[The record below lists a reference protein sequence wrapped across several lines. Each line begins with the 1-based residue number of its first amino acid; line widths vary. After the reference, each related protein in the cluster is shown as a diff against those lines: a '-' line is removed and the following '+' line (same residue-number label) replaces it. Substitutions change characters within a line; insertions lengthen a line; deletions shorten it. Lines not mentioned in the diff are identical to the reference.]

1 MKMPYRAETA
11 TGDVFEIEFP
21 LHEDTVSAVRVQQL
35 VDLVLDAI
43 DRDIA
48 VVGETSNGDVLQ
60 AMAMALSVRGR
71 MIHASPEVVQKLSA
85 DLVDTAIKAAAEA
98 DRQNPAVGHA

>member
-1 MKMPYRAETA
+1 
-11 TGDVFEIEFP
+11 
-21 LHEDTVSAVRVQQL
+21 VQQL

-60 AMAMALSVRGR
+60 AIAMALSIRGR
-71 MIHASPEVVQKLSA
+71 MIHASPEVVETLCV
-85 DLVDTAIKAAAEA
+85 DLVDTALKAASDA
-98 DRQNPAVGHA
+98 DRQNPTVGHA